1 MRTHRL
7 PPRIVHRAASLLL
20 AGNAFL
26 LAASALP
33 AADWP
38 QWRGPN
44 RDGLWSENG
53 VLQSFPEAG
62 LTAKWKSPVASGY
75 SGPTV
80 AEGKVYVADK
90 ITEPG
95 EQERIHCFDAAT
107 GALLWTHAYD
117 CAYQGI
123 DYGYGPRTSVAISGE
138 RAFFLGAMGHA
149 VCLDVKTGEALW
161 RRDLRE
167 DYNLDIPVWG
177 LSSSPIVVG
186 PLAIFQI
193 GGPGGACVV
202 GLDAATGSER
212 WRSIDDLASYTSPI
226 LIRQA
231 ERDVLICSTANRVAG
246 LDPASGAVLWDLENK
261 RVRLIDNVPTPV
273 HDPADGRILLTSF
286 YNGTRMLRANP
297 SALEV
302 ESLWERRGSSERRT
316 DALHPMIAT
325 PLLRGNHI
333 FGVDSYGELR
343 CLDAANGDR
352 LWEDQSAV
360 PHGRWSTLFFVQN
373 GERTWIFSEEGFLII
388 AELSPSG
395 YREISRTRIIE
406 PTTPLAQRPS
416 GLVCWVHPAF
426 ANRSVYIRNDREL
439 VCLDLSA
446 EP

>member
-1 MRTHRL
+1 MRTHRR
-7 PPRIVHRAASLLL
+7 PIRFAHRAAS
-20 AGNAFL
+20 FL
-26 LAASALP
+26 LAATAALVSADALP
-33 AADWP
+33 AADWQ

-44 RDGLWSENG
+44 RDGLWSEDG
-53 VLQSFPEAG
+53 VLLTFPEAG
-62 LTAKWKSPVASGY
+62 LTPKWKSPVASGY

-90 ITEPG
+90 ITDPS

-107 GALLWTHAYD
+107 GEPLWTHAYN
-117 CAYQGI
+117 CAYQDI
-123 DYGYGPRTSVAISGE
+123 DYGYGPRASVTVSGK

-149 VCLDVKTGEALW
+149 AGLDAVSGEVLW
-161 RRDLRE
+161 QRDLRE
-167 DYNLDIPVWG
+167 DFNLDIPVWG
-177 LSSSPIVVG
+177 LSSSPIVVDSVVI
-186 PLAIFQI
+186 LQI

-202 GLDAATGSER
+202 GLDAATGTER
-212 WRSIDDLASYTSPI
+212 WRSIEDRVSYTSPI

-231 ERDVLICSTANRVAG
+231 ERDVVVCSTANRVAG

-302 ESLWERRGSSERRT
+302 QSLWERRGASERRT

-325 PLLRGNHI
+325 PFLRGNHI

-373 GERTWIFSEEGFLII
+373 GDRTWIFSEEGFLII
-388 AELSPSG
+388 AELSASG
-395 YREISRTRIIE
+395 YREINRTRIIE

-416 GLVCWVHPAF
+416 GVVCWVHPAF
-426 ANRSVYIRNDREL
+426 ANRCVYIRNDREL

-446 EP
+446 AP